1 VMLRTLVPSP
11 GISAV
16 CRTALA
22 CMCDQKCAGLNM
34 QGPAS
39 SVAERSTRI
48 LLCVML
54 RSGVQSTRGA
64 LFLLPDQASFCPVDS
79 YFLAYTNVGAL
90 PSVQSCELLLLD
102 I

>member
-1 VMLRTLVPSP
+1 
-11 GISAV
+11 V
-16 CRTALA
+16 CK
-22 CMCDQKCAGLNM
+22 QQLNICVSGDAAAPNV